1 MQLVPGKNPATLLQ
15 GDGGQNLSIDLNALR
30 AIEEE

>member
-1 MQLVPGKNPATLLQ
+1 MVPENNRTTLLQ
-15 GDGGQNLSIDLNALR
+15 GDGGQNRSINLNALR